1 MFGVFRKEV
10 NLNSSTMQLQKNQ
23 VQNLLQKRPKRQLL
37 QNAERHQNRLK
48 LHGETEIESI
58 RTNPAYIELL
68 SWVESFLTRDKY
80 NRFCQLL
87 RLPVVS
93 LEITQDIYQEY
104 FRIFEGQNPFF
115 SYEFT
120 NPDNSDA
127 FKSYLKNELKDFHFF
142 KTIGFEQLKYQIN
155 SILVVDMPSDG
166 EGNPYY
172 YFIDVS
178 KVIDVKS
185 DKNGTI
191 HHLIFEVD
199 DKTIA
204 VYDSESYRIY
214 KVNGTKIIGEPIVEN
229 LHGLGYC
236 PASYFWNKN
245 LKGSNT
251 VEKKSPITDVLG
263 RLDKYLIEDTFKEYA
278 DLYGTFP
285 IITTYEELC
294 NFEGCDNGFIS
305 EDFTYI
311 ENGTEVVK
319 TRKTKCPACGES
331 EEIGPGTIFEIP
343 APQTSDDP
351 NLSNPVSVI
360 SPDTKSLEYI
370 KQKLV
375 EYAEIIREV
384 TIGTRGRV
392 LDEKQVNETQ
402 IFGSFESRQNIL
414 LNIAASFEAVHKFA
428 NDTVARLMFGDSF
441 ISSTVYY
448 GDQFFLKSVDNLQ
461 AEYEQAKKSGEPD
474 EEIDQIYR
482 QILATKYKGND
493 ERIERAWILYNLNP
507 EPHKTVD
514 QCRQLLSDGAI
525 DKTDFVIKS
534 RFNTFIARFER
545 EQTNVLDFGR
555 DLDFDTKISA
565 IYDILISYVVIDDTK
580 AVDNPLRSL
589 VGSLTGVI
597 DMSKLV
603 KSGELNPESAIF
615 ILTKTLGYSQEDAEN
630 IINSSININNSD
642 NEEN

>member
-414 LNIAASFEAVHKFA
+414 LNIASSFEAVHKFA

>member
-1 MFGVFRKEV
+1 
-10 NLNSSTMQLQKNQ
+10 MQLSKNQ
-23 VQNLLQKRPKRQLL
+23 VQNLIQKRPKRQLL

-115 SYEFT
+115 SYEFS

-214 KVNGTKIIGEPIVEN
+214 KVDGTKIIGEPIVEN

-392 LDEKQVNETQ
+392 LNEKQVNETQ

-414 LNIAASFEAVHKFA
+414 LNIASSFEAVHKFA

-514 QCRQLLSDGAI
+514 QCRQLVADLAMDQ
-525 DKTDFVIKS
+525 TDFVIKS
-534 RFNTFIARFER
+534 RFNTFISRFER
-545 EQTNVLDFGR
+545 EQTNILDFGR
-555 DLDFDTKISA
+555 ELDFDTKINT
-565 IYDILISYVVIDDTK
+565 IYDTL
-580 AVDNPLRSL
+580 
-589 VGSLTGVI
+589 
-597 DMSKLV
+597 
-603 KSGELNPESAIF
+603 
-615 ILTKTLGYSQEDAEN
+615 KTY
-630 IINSSININNSD
+630 ININNSD

>member
-1 MFGVFRKEV
+1 
-10 NLNSSTMQLQKNQ
+10 MQLQKNQ
-23 VQNLLQKRPKRQLL
+23 VQSLIEKRPKRQLL

-58 RTNPAYIELL
+58 RTNPAYVELL

-80 NRFCQLL
+80 KRFCQLL

-115 SYEFT
+115 NYEFS
-120 NPDNSDA
+120 NPDNSDS
-127 FKSYLKNELKDFHFF
+127 FKTYLKKGLKDFNFF
-142 KTIGFEQLKYQIN
+142 KTIGFEQLKYSIN

-178 KVIDVKS
+178 KVVDIKS

-191 HHLIFEVD
+191 EHLIFQVD
-199 DKTIA
+199 SKTVA
-204 VYDSESYRIY
+204 VYDSEAYRIY
-214 KVNGTKIIGEPIVEN
+214 KIDGTKIIGEPVVEN
-229 LHGLGYC
+229 FHGLGYC

-251 VEKKSPITDVLG
+251 IEKKSPVTDVLG

-305 EDFTYI
+305 EDFTLI
-311 ENGTEVVK
+311 ESGIETIQ
-319 TRKTKCPACGES
+319 TRRTKCPSCSDS

-343 APQTSDDP
+343 VPQTTDDP
-351 NLSNPVSVI
+351 NLTNPVSII
-360 SPDTKSLEYI
+360 SPDTKSLEYV

-375 EYAEIIREV
+375 EYADKIREV

-414 LNIAASFEAVHKFA
+414 LSIASSFEAIHKFA

-441 ISSTVYY
+441 LSSTVYY

-461 AEYEQAKKSGEPD
+461 SEYEKAKSSGEPD

-507 EPHKTVD
+507 EPHKTVEQSRKLVDFGAMD
-514 QCRQLLSDGAI
+514 Q
-525 DKTDFVIKS
+525 TDFVIKS
-534 RFNTFIARFER
+534 RFNNFIARFER

-555 DLDFDTKISA
+555 ELDFDVKIA
-565 IYDILISYVVIDDTK
+565 TIYDIL
-580 AVDNPLRSL
+580 
-589 VGSLTGVI
+589 
-597 DMSKLV
+597 
-603 KSGELNPESAIF
+603 
-615 ILTKTLGYSQEDAEN
+615 KTY
-630 IINSSININNSD
+630 ITINTIE

>member
-1 MFGVFRKEV
+1 
-10 NLNSSTMQLQKNQ
+10 MQLNKNQ
-23 VQNLLQKRPKRQLL
+23 VQNLIEKRPKRQLL

-115 SYEFT
+115 NYEFT

-127 FKSYLKNELKDFHFF
+127 FKSYLKNGLKDFDFF
-142 KTIGFEQLKYQIN
+142 KTIGFEQLKYSIN

-166 EGNPYY
+166 EGEPYY

-191 HHLIFEVD
+191 NHLIFEVD
-199 DKTIA
+199 SETVA
-204 VYDSESYRIY
+204 VYDSESYRIF
-214 KVNGTKIIGEPIVEN
+214 KRDGTKLIGEPIVEN

-236 PASYFWNKN
+236 PASYFWNRN

-251 VEKKSPITDVLG
+251 VEKKSPVTDVLG
-263 RLDKYLIEDTFKEYA
+263 RLDKYLVEDTFKEYA

-311 ENGTEVVK
+311 ENGIETIK
-319 TRKTKCPACGES
+319 TRKTKCPACSES

-343 APQTSDDP
+343 APQTNDDP

-370 KQKLV
+370 KAKLN
-375 EYAEIIREV
+375 EYADKIREV

-414 LNIAASFEAVHKFA
+414 LSIASSFEAIHKFA

-461 AEYEQAKKSGEPD
+461 LEYAQAKTSGEPD

-507 EPHKTVD
+507 EPHKTVEQSRKLVDFGAMD
-514 QCRQLLSDGAI
+514 Q
-525 DKTDFVIKS
+525 TDFVIKS
-534 RFNTFIARFER
+534 RFNNFIARFER

-555 DLDFDTKISA
+555 ELDFDTKINT
-565 IYDILISYVVIDDTK
+565 IYDTL
-580 AVDNPLRSL
+580 
-589 VGSLTGVI
+589 
-597 DMSKLV
+597 
-603 KSGELNPESAIF
+603 
-615 ILTKTLGYSQEDAEN
+615 KTY
-630 IINSSININNSD
+630 ININNSE

>member
-1 MFGVFRKEV
+1 
-10 NLNSSTMQLQKNQ
+10 MQLSKNK
-23 VQNLLQKRPKRQLL
+23 VQSLIEKRPKRQLL

-115 SYEFT
+115 NYEFT

-127 FKSYLKNELKDFHFF
+127 FKSYLKNGLKDFDFF
-142 KTIGFEQLKYQIN
+142 KTIGFEQLKYSIN

-166 EGNPYY
+166 EGEPYY

-191 HHLIFEVD
+191 NHLIFEVD
-199 DKTIA
+199 SETVA
-204 VYDSESYRIY
+204 VYDSEAYRIF
-214 KVNGTKIIGEPIVEN
+214 KRDGTKLIGEPIVEN

-251 VEKKSPITDVLG
+251 IEKKSPVTDVLG
-263 RLDKYLIEDTFKEYA
+263 RLDKYLVEDTFKEYA

-311 ENGTEVVK
+311 ENGIETIK
-319 TRKTKCPACGES
+319 TRKTKCPSCSES

-343 APQTSDDP
+343 APQTNDDP

-370 KQKLV
+370 KAKLE
-375 EYAEIIREV
+375 EYADKIREV

-414 LNIAASFEAVHKFA
+414 LSIASSFEAIHKFA

-461 AEYEQAKKSGEPD
+461 LEYAQAKTSGEPD

-507 EPHKTVD
+507 EPHKTVEQSRKLVDFGAMD
-514 QCRQLLSDGAI
+514 Q
-525 DKTDFVIKS
+525 TDFVIKS
-534 RFNTFIARFER
+534 RFNNFIARFER

-555 DLDFDTKISA
+555 ELDFDTKINT
-565 IYDILISYVVIDDTK
+565 IYDTL
-580 AVDNPLRSL
+580 
-589 VGSLTGVI
+589 
-597 DMSKLV
+597 
-603 KSGELNPESAIF
+603 
-615 ILTKTLGYSQEDAEN
+615 KTY
-630 IINSSININNSD
+630 ININNSQ

>member
-1 MFGVFRKEV
+1 
-10 NLNSSTMQLQKNQ
+10 
-23 VQNLLQKRPKRQLL
+23 
-37 QNAERHQNRLK
+37 
-48 LHGETEIESI
+48 
-58 RTNPAYIELL
+58 
-68 SWVESFLTRDKY
+68 
-80 NRFCQLL
+80 LL

-115 SYEFT
+115 NYEFS
-120 NPDNSDA
+120 NPDFADT
-127 FKSYLKNELKDFHFF
+127 FKTYLKNGLKDFNFF
-142 KTIGFEQLKYQIN
+142 KTIGFEQLKYTIN

-191 HHLIFEVD
+191 HHLIFQVD
-199 DKTIA
+199 ADTVA

-214 KVNGTKIIGEPIVEN
+214 KINGTKIIGEPIVEN
-229 LHGLGYC
+229 FHGLGYC

-251 VEKKSPITDVLG
+251 IEKKSPITDVLG

-305 EDFTYI
+305 EDFTYL
-311 ENGTEVVK
+311 ENGIETIK
-319 TRKTKCPACGES
+319 KRQTKCPSCSES

-343 APQTSDDP
+343 VPQTPDDP
-351 NLSNPVSVI
+351 NLSNPVSII
-360 SPDTKSLEYI
+360 SPDTKSLEYV
-370 KQKLV
+370 KQKLI
-375 EYAEIIREV
+375 EYADIIREV

-414 LNIAASFEAVHKFA
+414 LSIASSFETIHKFA

-441 ISSTVYY
+441 LSSTVYY
-448 GDQFFLKSVDNLQ
+448 GDQFFLKSVETLQ
-461 AEYEQAKKSGEPD
+461 NEYEKAKSSGEPD

-507 EPHKTVD
+507 EPHKTVEQSRKLVDFGAMD
-514 QCRQLLSDGAI
+514 Q
-525 DKTDFVIKS
+525 TDFVIKS
-534 RFNTFIARFER
+534 RFNNFIARFER

-555 DLDFDTKISA
+555 ELDFDVKIA
-565 IYDILISYVVIDDTK
+565 TIYDIL
-580 AVDNPLRSL
+580 
-589 VGSLTGVI
+589 
-597 DMSKLV
+597 
-603 KSGELNPESAIF
+603 
-615 ILTKTLGYSQEDAEN
+615 KTY
-630 IINSSININNSD
+630 ININNSENED
-642 NEEN
+642 N

>member
-1 MFGVFRKEV
+1 
-10 NLNSSTMQLQKNQ
+10 MQLQKNQ
-23 VQNLLQKRPKRQLL
+23 VQNLLQKRPNRQLI
-37 QNAERHQNRLK
+37 QKAERHQNRLK

-58 RTNPAYIELL
+58 RTNPAYVELL

-80 NRFCQLL
+80 KRFCQLL

-115 SYEFT
+115 NYEFS
-120 NPDNSDA
+120 NPDYADE
-127 FKSYLKNELKDFHFF
+127 FKSYLKKGLKDFNFF
-142 KTIGFEQLKYQIN
+142 KTIGFEQLKYSIN

-166 EGNPYY
+166 DGNPYY

-191 HHLIFEVD
+191 EHLIFEVD
-199 DKTIA
+199 SKTVA

-214 KVNGTKIIGEPIVEN
+214 KVDGTKIIGEPIVEN

-236 PASYFWNKN
+236 PASYFWNQN

-285 IITTYEELC
+285 IITTYEEIC

-311 ENGTEVVK
+311 ENGVETIK
-319 TRKTKCPACGES
+319 TRKTKCPACSDS

-414 LNIAASFEAVHKFA
+414 LSIASSFEAIHKFA

-441 ISSTVYY
+441 LSSTVYY
-448 GDQFFLKSVDNLQ
+448 GDQFFLKSVNTLQ
-461 AEYEQAKKSGEPD
+461 NEYEKAKASGEPD

-507 EPHKTVD
+507 EPHKTVEQSRKLVDFGAMD
-514 QCRQLLSDGAI
+514 Q
-525 DKTDFVIKS
+525 TDFVIKS
-534 RFNTFIARFER
+534 RFNTFISRFER

-555 DLDFDTKISA
+555 ELDFDVKIA
-565 IYDILISYVVIDDTK
+565 TIYDIL
-580 AVDNPLRSL
+580 
-589 VGSLTGVI
+589 
-597 DMSKLV
+597 
-603 KSGELNPESAIF
+603 
-615 ILTKTLGYSQEDAEN
+615 KTY
-630 IINSSININNSD
+630 ININNSENED
-642 NEEN
+642 N

>member
-115 SYEFT
+115 SYEFS

-142 KTIGFEQLKYQIN
+142 KTIGFEQLKYSIN

-214 KVNGTKIIGEPIVEN
+214 KVDGTKIIGEPIVEN

-294 NFEGCDNGFIS
+294 NFEGCDNGFVS

-375 EYAEIIREV
+375 EYAEVIREV

-392 LDEKQVNETQ
+392 LDEVQVNETQ

-514 QCRQLLSDGAI
+514 QCRQLVADLAMDQ
-525 DKTDFVIKS
+525 TDFVIKS

-555 DLDFDTKISA
+555 ELDFDTKINT
-565 IYDILISYVVIDDTK
+565 IYDTL
-580 AVDNPLRSL
+580 
-589 VGSLTGVI
+589 
-597 DMSKLV
+597 
-603 KSGELNPESAIF
+603 
-615 ILTKTLGYSQEDAEN
+615 KTY
-630 IINSSININNSD
+630 ININNSD

>member
-1 MFGVFRKEV
+1 
-10 NLNSSTMQLQKNQ
+10 MQLSKNQ
-23 VQNLLQKRPKRQLL
+23 VQNLIEKRPKRQLL

-115 SYEFT
+115 NYEFT

-127 FKSYLKNELKDFHFF
+127 FKSYLKNGLKDFDFF
-142 KTIGFEQLKYQIN
+142 KTIGFEQLKYSIN

-166 EGNPYY
+166 EGEPYY

-191 HHLIFEVD
+191 NHLIFEVD
-199 DKTIA
+199 SETVA
-204 VYDSESYRIY
+204 VYDSEAYRIF
-214 KVNGTKIIGEPIVEN
+214 KRDGTKLIGEPIVEN

-236 PASYFWNKN
+236 PASYFWNRN

-251 VEKKSPITDVLG
+251 IEKKSPVTDVLG
-263 RLDKYLIEDTFKEYA
+263 RLDKYLVEDTFKEYA

-311 ENGTEVVK
+311 ENGIETIK
-319 TRKTKCPACGES
+319 TRKTKCPSCSES

-343 APQTSDDP
+343 APQTNDDP

-370 KQKLV
+370 KAKLE
-375 EYAEIIREV
+375 EYADKIREV

-414 LNIAASFEAVHKFA
+414 LSIASSFEAIHKFA

-461 AEYEQAKKSGEPD
+461 LEYAQAKTSGEPD

-507 EPHKTVD
+507 EPHKTVEQSRKLVDFGAMD
-514 QCRQLLSDGAI
+514 Q
-525 DKTDFVIKS
+525 TDFVIKS
-534 RFNTFIARFER
+534 RFNNFIARFER

-555 DLDFDTKISA
+555 ELDFDTKINT
-565 IYDILISYVVIDDTK
+565 IYDTL
-580 AVDNPLRSL
+580 
-589 VGSLTGVI
+589 
-597 DMSKLV
+597 
-603 KSGELNPESAIF
+603 
-615 ILTKTLGYSQEDAEN
+615 KTY
-630 IINSSININNSD
+630 ININNSE

>member
-1 MFGVFRKEV
+1 
-10 NLNSSTMQLQKNQ
+10 MQLQKNQ
-23 VQNLLQKRPKRQLL
+23 VQNLIEKRPKRQLL

-68 SWVESFLTRDKY
+68 SWVESYLTRDKY
-80 NRFCQLL
+80 KRFCQLL

-115 SYEFT
+115 NYEFT
-120 NPDNSDA
+120 NPDNSEA
-127 FKSYLKNELKDFHFF
+127 FKTYLKNGLKDFNFF
-142 KTIGFEQLKYQIN
+142 KTIGFEQLKYSIN
-155 SILVVDMPSDG
+155 SILVVDMPADGDG
-166 EGNPYY
+166 EPYY

-191 HHLIFEVD
+191 HHLIFQIDSDTV
-199 DKTIA
+199 A
-204 VYDSESYRIY
+204 VYDSEAYRIY
-214 KVNGTKIIGEPIVEN
+214 KIEGTKIIGEPVVEN

-251 VEKKSPITDVLG
+251 IEKKSPITDVLG
-263 RLDKYLIEDTFKEYA
+263 RLDKYLVEDTFKEYA

-285 IITTYEELC
+285 FITTYEELC

-311 ENGTEVVK
+311 ENGIETIK
-319 TRKTKCPACGES
+319 TRKTKCPACSES

-343 APQTSDDP
+343 APQTNEDP

-370 KQKLV
+370 KVKLQ
-375 EYAEIIREV
+375 EYADKIREV

-414 LNIAASFEAVHKFA
+414 LSISSSFEAIHKFA

-441 ISSTVYY
+441 LSSTVYY

-461 AEYEQAKKSGEPD
+461 TEYAQAKTSGEPD

-507 EPHKTVD
+507 EPHKTVEQSRKLVEFGAMD
-514 QCRQLLSDGAI
+514 Q
-525 DKTDFVIKS
+525 TDFVIKS
-534 RFNTFIARFER
+534 RFNNFVARFER

-555 DLDFDTKISA
+555 ELDFDVKIA
-565 IYDILISYVVIDDTK
+565 TIYDVL
-580 AVDNPLRSL
+580 
-589 VGSLTGVI
+589 
-597 DMSKLV
+597 
-603 KSGELNPESAIF
+603 
-615 ILTKTLGYSQEDAEN
+615 KTY
-630 IINSSININNSD
+630 ITINNSI
-642 NEEN
+642 NEDS

>member
-1 MFGVFRKEV
+1 
-10 NLNSSTMQLQKNQ
+10 MQLSKNQ
-23 VQNLLQKRPKRQLL
+23 VQNLIEKRPKRQLL

-115 SYEFT
+115 NYEFT

-127 FKSYLKNELKDFHFF
+127 FKSYLKNGLKDFDFF
-142 KTIGFEQLKYQIN
+142 KTIGFEQLKYSIN

-166 EGNPYY
+166 EGEPYY

-199 DKTIA
+199 SETFA
-204 VYDSESYRIY
+204 VYDSESYRIF
-214 KVNGTKIIGEPIVEN
+214 KRDGTKLIGEPIVEN

-251 VEKKSPITDVLG
+251 IEKKSPVTDVLG
-263 RLDKYLIEDTFKEYA
+263 RLDKYLVEDTFKEYA

-294 NFEGCDNGFIS
+294 NFEGCDNGFVS

-311 ENGTEVVK
+311 ENGIETIK
-319 TRKTKCPACGES
+319 TRKTKCPSCSES

-343 APQTSDDP
+343 APQTNDDP

-370 KQKLV
+370 KAKLK
-375 EYAEIIREV
+375 EYADKIREV

-414 LNIAASFEAVHKFA
+414 LSIASSFEAIHKFA

-461 AEYEQAKKSGEPD
+461 IEYAQAKTSGEPD

-507 EPHKTVD
+507 EPHKTVEQSRKLVDFGAMD
-514 QCRQLLSDGAI
+514 Q
-525 DKTDFVIKS
+525 TDFVIKS
-534 RFNTFIARFER
+534 RFNNFIARFER

-555 DLDFDTKISA
+555 ELDFDTKINT
-565 IYDILISYVVIDDTK
+565 IYDTL
-580 AVDNPLRSL
+580 
-589 VGSLTGVI
+589 
-597 DMSKLV
+597 
-603 KSGELNPESAIF
+603 
-615 ILTKTLGYSQEDAEN
+615 KTY
-630 IINSSININNSD
+630 ININNSE

>member
-23 VQNLLQKRPKRQLL
+23 VQNLIQKRPKRQLL

-115 SYEFT
+115 SYEFS

-142 KTIGFEQLKYQIN
+142 KTIGFEQLKYSIN

-199 DKTIA
+199 DKTVA

-214 KVNGTKIIGEPIVEN
+214 KVDGTKIIGEPIVEN

-294 NFEGCDNGFIS
+294 NFEGCDNGFVS

-514 QCRQLLSDGAI
+514 QCRQLVADLAMDQ
-525 DKTDFVIKS
+525 TDFVIKS

-555 DLDFDTKISA
+555 ELDFDTKINT
-565 IYDILISYVVIDDTK
+565 IYDTL
-580 AVDNPLRSL
+580 
-589 VGSLTGVI
+589 
-597 DMSKLV
+597 
-603 KSGELNPESAIF
+603 
-615 ILTKTLGYSQEDAEN
+615 KTY
-630 IINSSININNSD
+630 ININNSD